1 MMNQKNRKQ
10 CEINLKKIGIVRPP
24 DRNTKYEKIFNVFD
38 TQISTANDLVGN
50 DATAREKYQN
60 KYRKR
65 NISNQFR
72 ATT

>member
-1 MMNQKNRKQ
+1 MLRKNK
-10 CEINLKKIGIVRPP
+10 CKIYWWKIFQGCGWCF
-24 DRNTKYEKIFNVFD
+24 TKDMRDKIFNVFD
-38 TQISTANDLVGN
+38 TQISTAKNLVGN